1 MFINKLQL
9 KNFKRFTDLT
19 VDLAPQPPKGGANQ
33 QGENPPKLVLLIGV
47 NGSGKS
53 CIFDAFEAANGIISN
68 EKLIQAFEDL
78 KTEKKKGYLSGL
90 GLPDNDYCSKKKDVK
105 DKNGY
110 EVIIHL
116 DKNKHF
122 NFNSHFK
129 SISKANILVRQAS
142 LETNL
147 QVGNHF
153 YGRTAFRNIIDLET
167 KFNADEYGE
176 KDVQKVI
183 EKNLDKPSRLID
195 LDKRWDGDI
204 LYCFKEEIDRQELT
218 IELNK
223 SLNSIFAKNPIGHF
237 QIESIKSEIGRSI
250 KLSLEVLIRKGTS
263 IFPYEYL
270 SAGEKQLFTI
280 LLNLHLRK
288 KYLENT
294 IIYLDEIDLHLNTS
308 IQSDLLKEI
317 TENLIPD
324 NSQVWVAS
332 HSLGFI
338 DYARQKT
345 YKYDEITE
353 TEVEIKKVILDFD
366 NLNFDEVQVLKPE
379 KRDNLKVYDIAV
391 PQETLAVLF
400 QDKQKIYCE
409 NKNDK
414 YYNLLALQNKIFL
427 PETDK
432 NAVFLRLQNNKEN
445 DAFGIIDR
453 DYLSDREREKLMQ
466 KFENIKVLEYYCFE
480 NYLYHPDNI
489 NELKISGFDK
499 QEYIKKLIEIKN
511 RENDNI
517 KANLSNSRNS
527 YIFFKKN
534 EEFKLKDE
542 NLDCI
547 FKLLNSDELED
558 FYKVFS
564 MKNKQDLA
572 NINKHKSEL
581 VRTNWFKTKINEVLQ

>member
-19 VDLAPQPPKGGANQ
+19 VDLADQ
-33 QGENPPKLVLLIGV
+33 QDENSPKLVLLIGA

-53 CIFDAFEAANGIISN
+53 CIFDAFEYFTAENLVSDKQKKHLGVNYYSYLKKAHPGN
-68 EKLIQAFEDL
+68 ENVW
-78 KTEKKKGYLSGL
+78 GL
-90 GLPDNDYCSKKKDVK
+90 EMYGSETLPDKYK
-105 DKNGY
+105 
-110 EVIIHL
+110 
-116 DKNKHF
+116 
-122 NFNSHFK
+122 
-129 SISKANILVRQAS
+129 
-142 LETNL
+142 
-147 QVGNHF
+147 F
-153 YGRTAFRNIIDLET
+153 YGRTAFRNIAYLNTDRHAGEFGEQKIDNVVKQNLDRTNQLIDSDQRWET
-167 KFNADEYGE
+167 DIVYACTDNIKREVLVNSINSSLNNIFS
-176 KDVQKVI
+176 
-183 EKNLDKPSRLID
+183 KNL
-195 LDKRWDGDI
+195 
-204 LYCFKEEIDRQELT
+204 
-218 IELNK
+218 
-223 SLNSIFAKNPIGHF
+223 IGKF
-237 QIESIKSEIGRSI
+237 QIESIKVDIGGLKSS
-250 KLSLEVLIRKGTS
+250 LALEVLIRKGNC
-263 IFPYEYL
+263 IFVYEYL

-379 KRDNLKVYDIAV
+379 RRDNLKVYDIAV
-391 PQETLAVLF
+391 PQETLAILF

-409 NKNDK
+409 NKNDQ

-453 DYLSDREREKLMQ
+453 DYLSDREREKLM
-466 KFENIKVLEYYCFE
+466 KEFKNIKVLKYYCFE

-489 NELKISGFDK
+489 NELKISDFDK

-527 YIFFKKN
+527 YVFFKKN

-542 NLDCI
+542 NLDYI

-581 VRTNWFKTKINEVLQ
+581 VRTNWFKTKISEILE

>member
-9 KNFKRFTDLT
+9 KNFKRFTALT
-19 VDLAPQPPKGGANQ
+19 VDLTGQ
-33 QGENPPKLVLLIGV
+33 QDENPPKLVLLIGA

-53 CIFDAFEAANGIISN
+53 CIFDAFECLDFITVDRKERGVFFPA
-68 EKLIQAFEDL
+68 EKVTNNYYFKDGDIKNLSVGMSGSEGYWGGHEDL
-78 KTEKKKGYLSGL
+78 ICLIEEQKTPSGIVMDYLNN
-90 GLPDNDYCSKKKDVK
+90 PYK
-105 DKNGY
+105 
-110 EVIIHL
+110 
-116 DKNKHF
+116 
-122 NFNSHFK
+122 
-129 SISKANILVRQAS
+129 
-142 LETNL
+142 
-147 QVGNHF
+147 F
-153 YGRTAFRNIIDLET
+153 YGRSAFRNIAYLNTDRHAGEFGEQKIDNVVKQNLDRTEKLIDSDQRWET
-167 KFNADEYGE
+167 DIVYACTDNIKREVLVNSINSSLNNIFS
-176 KDVQKVI
+176 
-183 EKNLDKPSRLID
+183 KNL
-195 LDKRWDGDI
+195 
-204 LYCFKEEIDRQELT
+204 
-218 IELNK
+218 
-223 SLNSIFAKNPIGHF
+223 IGKF
-237 QIESIKSEIGRSI
+237 QIESIKVDIGGLKSS
-250 KLSLEVLIRKGTS
+250 LALEVLIRKGDS
-263 IFPYEYL
+263 IFVYEYL

-379 KRDNLKVYDIAV
+379 RRDNLKVYDIAV

-414 YYNLLALQNKIFL
+414 YYNLLALENKIFL

-453 DYLSDREREKLMQ
+453 DYLSDPERQKLMK
-466 KFENIKVLEYYCFE
+466 KFKNIKVLEYYCFE

-489 NELKISGFDK
+489 NELKISDFDK

>member
-19 VDLAPQPPKGGANQ
+19 VDLADQ
-33 QGENPPKLVLLIGV
+33 QDENSPKLVLLIGA

-53 CIFDAFEAANGIISN
+53 CIFDAFEYFTAENLVSDKQKKHLGVNYYSYLKKAHPGN
-68 EKLIQAFEDL
+68 ENVW
-78 KTEKKKGYLSGL
+78 GL
-90 GLPDNDYCSKKKDVK
+90 EMYGSETLPDKYK
-105 DKNGY
+105 
-110 EVIIHL
+110 
-116 DKNKHF
+116 
-122 NFNSHFK
+122 
-129 SISKANILVRQAS
+129 
-142 LETNL
+142 
-147 QVGNHF
+147 F
-153 YGRTAFRNIIDLET
+153 YGRTAFRNIAYLNTDRHAGEFGEQKIDNVVKQNLDRTNQLIDSDQRWET
-167 KFNADEYGE
+167 DIVYACTDNIKREVLVNSINSSLNNIFS
-176 KDVQKVI
+176 
-183 EKNLDKPSRLID
+183 KNL
-195 LDKRWDGDI
+195 
-204 LYCFKEEIDRQELT
+204 
-218 IELNK
+218 
-223 SLNSIFAKNPIGHF
+223 IGKF
-237 QIESIKSEIGRSI
+237 QIESIKVDIGGLKSS
-250 KLSLEVLIRKGTS
+250 LALEVLIRKGNC
-263 IFPYEYL
+263 IFVYEYL

-379 KRDNLKVYDIAV
+379 RRDNLKVYDIAV

-414 YYNLLALQNKIFL
+414 YYNLLALENKIFL

-453 DYLSDREREKLMQ
+453 DYLSDPERQKLMK
-466 KFENIKVLEYYCFE
+466 KFKNIKVLEYYCFE

-527 YIFFKKN
+527 YVFFKKN

-542 NLDCI
+542 NLDYI

-581 VRTNWFKTKINEVLQ
+581 VRTNWFKTKISEVLQ